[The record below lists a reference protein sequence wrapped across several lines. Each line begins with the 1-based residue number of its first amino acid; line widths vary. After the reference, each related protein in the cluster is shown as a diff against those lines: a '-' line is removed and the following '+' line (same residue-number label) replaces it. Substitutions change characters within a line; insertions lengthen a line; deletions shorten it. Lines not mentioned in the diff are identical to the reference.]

1 MRWQV
6 SRQTAL
12 GWRPLGAWPLSAVVG
27 IPLVS
32 QARSRGCSG
41 RWLRRAKTLARVA
54 GARRFI
60 AVRGAALLAG
70 ENPRHASC
78 GSIWRRRTR
87 PAEAASQLRT
97 KQSDSLASS
106 ASTWSSPAILD
117 DDTRTHAHT
126 HTLVYRARPLSR
138 FAITGS
144 NRRERRKS
152 VDGTCTRDP
161 NMNLI
166 IQYGLLGLVLGLG
179 LGLGFILY

>member
-1 MRWQV
+1 MRWRV
-6 SRQTAL
+6 SRQTAQ

-54 GARRFI
+54 GARCFI
-60 AVRGAALLAG
+60 TVRGAALLAG

-78 GSIWRRRTR
+78 GSIRRRRTR

-126 HTLVYRARPLSR
+126 RTHTHAHTHTHTHAHTHTHTDTHTHIRMYMHTPRCQSNDKLSQQLS
-138 FAITGS
+138 A
-144 NRRERRKS
+144 
-152 VDGTCTRDP
+152 
-161 NMNLI
+161 
-166 IQYGLLGLVLGLG
+166 LL
-179 LGLGFILY
+179 